1 MVYVLQWKLPSL
13 KQLSHRKKEIKMLLI
28 INSAMLLIGILAL
41 LLFDYLDEK
50 S

>member
-1 MVYVLQWKLPSL
+1 M
-13 KQLSHRKKEIKMLLI
+13 LI
-28 INSAMLLIGILAL
+28 IINGAMLLIGILAL